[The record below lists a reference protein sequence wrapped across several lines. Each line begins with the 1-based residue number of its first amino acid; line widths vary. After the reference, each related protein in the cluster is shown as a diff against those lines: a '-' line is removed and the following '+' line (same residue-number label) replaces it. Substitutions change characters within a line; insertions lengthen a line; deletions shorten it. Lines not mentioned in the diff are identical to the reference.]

1 MQRGGRG
8 FARRAIETEIVLR
21 ELCEITQR
29 RMRGEGGGE
38 RASELAGVV
47 YLHSHTRTHTKHT
60 RSHTDTRTHTRTVY
74 SLQFTVTPSESETA
88 SRDDRTTRCD
98 AMAMA
103 KAMAMLA
110 SRRAKHDVTHTRQTH
125 TRRRKSMKNVDSSP
139 SHTDSRTHTIT
150 AHRQGLCEPE
160 TRRRTRTTHANAR

>member
-60 RSHTDTRTHTRTVY
+60 RSHTQTHARTRGQFTVY
-74 SLQFTVTPSESETA
+74 SLQLHRLRARQRVG
-88 SRDDRTTRCD
+88 TTGRRD
-98 AMAMA
+98 AMRWRWQRQWRCLQVAA
-103 KAMAMLA
+103 PNTT
-110 SRRAKHDVTHTRQTH
+110 SHTHTAHTH
-125 TRRRKSMKNVDSSP
+125 TD
-139 SHTDSRTHTIT
+139 DTHD
-150 AHRQGLCEPE
+150 AENR
-160 TRRRTRTTHANAR
+160 

>member
-1 MQRGGRG
+1 MCSEGGRG

-21 ELCEITQR
+21 ELCEITKR
-29 RMRGEGGGE
+29 RMRGKGGGE

-60 RSHTDTRTHTRTVY
+60 RSHTHRHTHAHAD

-125 TRRRKSMKNVDSSP
+125 TL
-139 SHTDSRTHTIT
+139 TTHTTPKIDEK
-150 AHRQGLCEPE
+150 C
-160 TRRRTRTTHANAR
+160 

>member
-29 RMRGEGGGE
+29 RIRGEGGGE

-60 RSHTDTRTHTRTVY
+60 RSHTQTHARTRGQFTVY
-74 SLQFTVTPSESETA
+74 SYTV
-88 SRDDRTTRCD
+88 
-98 AMAMA
+98 
-103 KAMAMLA
+103 
-110 SRRAKHDVTHTRQTH
+110 
-125 TRRRKSMKNVDSSP
+125 
-139 SHTDSRTHTIT
+139 
-150 AHRQGLCEPE
+150 
-160 TRRRTRTTHANAR
+160 

>member
-1 MQRGGRG
+1 MCSEGGRG

-60 RSHTDTRTHTRTVY
+60 RSHTHRHTHAHADSSQFTVY
-74 SLQFTVTPSESETA
+74 SYTV
-88 SRDDRTTRCD
+88 
-98 AMAMA
+98 
-103 KAMAMLA
+103 
-110 SRRAKHDVTHTRQTH
+110 
-125 TRRRKSMKNVDSSP
+125 
-139 SHTDSRTHTIT
+139 
-150 AHRQGLCEPE
+150 
-160 TRRRTRTTHANAR
+160 

>member
-21 ELCEITQR
+21 ELCEITER

-60 RSHTDTRTHTRTVY
+60 RSHTQTHARTRGQFTVY

-125 TRRRKSMKNVDSSP
+125 TL
-139 SHTDSRTHTIT
+139 TTHTTPKIDEK
-150 AHRQGLCEPE
+150 C
-160 TRRRTRTTHANAR
+160 

>member
-60 RSHTDTRTHTRTVY
+60 RSHTHRHTHAHAD

-110 SRRAKHDVTHTRQTH
+110 SRRAKHDVTHTRHTH
-125 TRRRKSMKNVDSSP
+125 TD
-139 SHTDSRTHTIT
+139 DTHD
-150 AHRQGLCEPE
+150 AENR
-160 TRRRTRTTHANAR
+160 

>member
-29 RMRGEGGGE
+29 RMREEGGGE

-60 RSHTDTRTHTRTVY
+60 RSHTHRHTHAHADSLQFTVY
-74 SLQFTVTPSESETA
+74 SLQLHRLRARQRVG
-88 SRDDRTTRCD
+88 TTGRRD
-98 AMAMA
+98 AM
-103 KAMAMLA
+103 
-110 SRRAKHDVTHTRQTH
+110 RWRWQRQWRCLQVAAPNT
-125 TRRRKSMKNVDSSP
+125 T
-139 SHTDSRTHTIT
+139 SHTHGKHTHD
-150 AHRQGLCEPE
+150 AENR
-160 TRRRTRTTHANAR
+160 

>member
-60 RSHTDTRTHTRTVY
+60 RSHTQTHARTRGQFTVY
-74 SLQFTVTPSESETA
+74 SLQLHRLRARQRVG
-88 SRDDRTTRCD
+88 TTGRRD
-98 AMAMA
+98 AMRWRCLQVAA
-103 KAMAMLA
+103 PNTT
-110 SRRAKHDVTHTRQTH
+110 SHTHTAHTH
-125 TRRRKSMKNVDSSP
+125 
-139 SHTDSRTHTIT
+139 
-150 AHRQGLCEPE
+150 
-160 TRRRTRTTHANAR
+160 